1 MTKSHICH
9 TILQEYLL
17 SYYHIYVPPGQSY
30 ETISNNNLLL
40 LLVFFY
46 QVPRILTQTSE
57 FRCPLSNQN
66 LLSVKG
72 ARILKRLFQYIYNYF
87 LDTGRILKEQLSML
101 CNYVTR
107 IAALIVLKYD
117 I

>member
-1 MTKSHICH
+1 MDI
-9 TILQEYLL
+9 YLAII
-17 SYYHIYVPPGQSY
+17 IYMFHQVKV
-30 ETISNNNLLL
+30 IK
-40 LLVFFY
+40 LLVIIIYYYYYFFN
-46 QVPRILTQTSE
+46 QIPRILIQTSE

-72 ARILKRLFQYIYNYF
+72 GRILKRLFQYIYNYF